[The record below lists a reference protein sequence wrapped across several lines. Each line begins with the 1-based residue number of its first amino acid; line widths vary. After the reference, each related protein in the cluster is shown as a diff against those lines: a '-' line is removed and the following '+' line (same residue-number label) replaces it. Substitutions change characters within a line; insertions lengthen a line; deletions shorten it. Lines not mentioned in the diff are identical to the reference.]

1 MRVSDDIFGD
11 VAAAAGNGNR
21 LPAERL
27 CEAERVGDAIALLLG
42 ELQAALGLDIERGP
56 RGMETIGETLRV
68 AHKPGGARVLA
79 DADEEPLA
87 GSPRTRDR
95 PRLQLAEQLL
105 IDALCRAPERELAER
120 RQVGGGEKVLECTL
134 GLLGNVDLAVP

>member
-11 VAAAAGNGNR
+11 VAAAARNGDR
-21 LPAERL
+21 LPAKRL

-42 ELQAALGLDIERGP
+42 ELQAALRLDIKRRP
-56 RGMETIGETLRV
+56 RRVQPIGETLRV
-68 AHKPGGARVLA
+68 AHKPGRARVLA
-79 DADEEPLA
+79 DADEKPLA
-87 GSPRTRDR
+87 GGPRTRNC

-120 RQVGGGEKVLECTL
+120 RQVGGGEKVLERAL